1 MACCLE
7 RAKRIAFG
15 PFRAHFEERILLRYA
30 DYPLHQTLTHRRCG
44 AHFLA
49 VLCGED
55 RDPVTWRWICTRWI
69 LIPLTSDELADME
82 YTPTAT
88 LGGRR
93 QTLIPTLRAERWLWL
108 TEGPE
113 RGAGRWGE
121 RLSSVRAI
129 SRLDAAVW
137 PTIPDGSVLAH
148 PRATPEATSLTDSA
162 TG

>member
-15 PFRAHFEERILLRYA
+15 PFRAHFEERILLKYA

-55 RDPVTWRWICTRWI
+55 RDPATWRWISTRWI

-82 YTPTAT
+82 YTPTAV

-93 QTLIPTLRAERWLWL
+93 QSLIPSLRAERWLWL

-113 RGAGRWGE
+113 RGAGQWDE

-129 SRLDAAVW
+129 AGLPPDAW
-137 PTIPDGSVLAH
+137 PQIPDAPVPAPRHGS
-148 PRATPEATSLTDSA
+148 PEAALPDSA